1 MLRIHPGMGGKW
13 ILPNCDSEYQTPKG
27 ETSMN
32 GAEALMRS
40 LSESGVE
47 VCFANPGTSEM
58 QLVAALDGQPNM
70 RAILGLFEGVV
81 TGAADGYGRMA
92 DKPAATLL
100 HLGPG
105 LANGGSNLH
114 NARRARSPVVNI
126 VGDHATYHLQYDAPL
141 TSDIDGIAR
150 PFSDWQRRSTSPSDL
165 AAAGV
170 EAVQAALAYPGQIA
184 TLIVPAD
191 HAWQD
196 GAEPAPAR
204 ARPAPAK
211 ASKQALN
218 AVVEALRSPGPHA
231 LYLGAMALR
240 EEALE
245 QAGRI
250 AAATGARLICETFPA
265 RLQRGAGRVPVERLP
280 YFSEWA
286 AGFLKDMAAIVLVGA
301 PAPVSFFAYPGKPST
316 IAPESAALIDL
327 AGPRADAIDALTRLA
342 DALGA
347 PAEPNARQARLSP
360 PGETGKLSTGGL
372 AAVLAELLP
381 ENAVVS
387 DESNTAG
394 LMLFPMTQG
403 AARHDW
409 LSLTGG
415 SIGQGL
421 PLAVGAA
428 VACPDRK
435 VIALQADG
443 SGMYTLQA
451 LWTMARE
458 NLDVVTVIL
467 NNGSYAILNIELQ
480 RVGIANPG
488 PKALSL
494 LDLKRPN
501 LDWVSLSQGM
511 GVPATRTETVE
522 TFRDAFAAAIAGK
535 GPTLIEAMIA

>member
-1 MLRIHPGMGGKW
+1 
-13 ILPNCDSEYQTPKG
+13 
-27 ETSMN
+27 MN
-32 GAEALMRS
+32 GAEALMQT
-40 LSESGVE
+40 LSECGVE

-58 QLVAALDGQPNM
+58 QLVAALDGQPRI

-105 LANGGSNLH
+105 LANGAANLH

-126 VGDHATYHLQYDAPL
+126 VGDHATHHLQYDAPL
-141 TSDIDGIAR
+141 TSDIDSIAG
-150 PFSDWQRRSTSPSDL
+150 PFSDWLRRSISPSDL
-165 AAAGV
+165 AAAGA
-170 EAVQAALAYPGQIA
+170 EAMEAALSYPGAIA
-184 TLIVPAD
+184 TLIAPAD

-196 GAEPAPAR
+196 GAEA
-204 ARPAPAK
+204 ARPRPQPAATT
-211 ASKQALN
+211 ASKAALD
-218 AVVEALRSPGPHA
+218 AAIEALTSPGPHA
-231 LYLGAMALR
+231 LYLGATALR
-240 EEALE
+240 EDALE

-250 AAATGARLICETFPA
+250 AAATGALLICETFPA
-265 RLQRGAGRVPVERLP
+265 RLQRGAGRMPVERLP
-280 YFSEWA
+280 YFGEWA
-286 AGFLKDMAAIVLVGA
+286 AGFLKDMLHIVLVGA
-301 PAPVSFFAYPGKPST
+301 PAPISFFAYPGKPST
-316 IAPESAALIDL
+316 IAPEGAVLIELASA
-327 AGPRADAIDALTRLA
+327 RVDALDALRRLA

-347 PAEPNARQARLSP
+347 PAEGVARQTRSTP
-360 PGETGKLSTGGL
+360 PAEPGKLST
-372 AAVLAELLP
+372 AAIGAVIAELMP
-381 ENAVVS
+381 ENAIIS

-403 AARHDW
+403 AAKHDW
-409 LSLTGG
+409 LTLTGG

-428 VACPDRK
+428 VACPNRK
-435 VIALQADG
+435 VVALQADG

-458 NLDVVTVIL
+458 NLDVTTIIL

-480 RVGIANPG
+480 RVGVANAG

-501 LDWVSLSQGM
+501 LDWVALAQGM
-511 GVPATRTETVE
+511 GVQAARAETVE
-522 TFRDAFAAAIAGK
+522 AFREAFAAAITGN
-535 GPTLIEAMIA
+535 GPRLIEAMIA